1 MEVLF
6 MNKFTKSMAAIA
18 VSAMVAGPASAVE
31 YSTTKATADF
41 SGSGCKSDKGKDLQV
56 FMDFLFGTGAPN
68 TGFWQSTFFSF
79 GDVLVDGE
87 GPFIISKTGKTDADA
102 PKEATMDLGGPEFDA
117 LEDEMAAYAED
128 TANCK
133 KSIGVEAYN
142 FDTQITMFTA
152 KWSKN
157 GDKVSVKMKAEGTY
171 EDTKGKD
178 KKAQLKVNAKNM
190 ERILVD

>member
-1 MEVLF
+1 

-31 YSTTKATADF
+31 YSTSKATADF

-56 FMDFLFGTGAPN
+56 FMDFLFGVGAPN
-68 TGFWQSTFFSF
+68 TGQWFSQFFDF
-79 GDVLVDGE
+79 GDEIDGT
-87 GPFIISKTGKTDADA
+87 GPFIISKTGKTADKA
-102 PKEATMDLGGPEFDA
+102 PKEATMDLGKDEFNA
-117 LEDEMAAYAED
+117 MEVEMADYAGD
-128 TANCK
+128 TDNCK
-133 KSIGVEAYN
+133 KSSGFDAYN
-142 FDTQITMFTA
+142 FDTQITKFTA

-178 KKAQLKVNAKNM
+178 KKVQLQVNAKNM